1 MMNMQKMMKQAQE
14 MQNKLQK
21 MQEELERAEY
31 EGSAGGG
38 MVKVTLSG
46 KGAMLKMSLD
56 DSLIDLE
63 EKEVLEDLI
72 IAAHNDAKTK
82 ADEDAAKQMGDVTG
96 GMNLPKGM
104 KLPF

>member
-1 MMNMQKMMKQAQE
+1 MNIQKMMKRAQE
-14 MQNKLQK
+14 MQAKMQQ
-21 MQEELERAEY
+21 MQEEMESKTY

-38 MVKVTLSG
+38 LVKLTLTG
-46 KGAMLKMSLD
+46 KGAMKALSID
-56 DSLIDLE
+56 DSLMDGE

-72 IAAHNDAKTK
+72 IAAHNDAKAK
-82 ADEDAAKQMGDVTG
+82 ADEEAAGQMGELTG